1 MGSPPFWIS
10 LQYLYFSEDRFF
22 ADTMISVIEAH
33 LRLIGDALLNEHIYC
48 RNKIAGSNDPEFYYI
63 ENV

>member
-1 MGSPPFWIS
+1 
-10 LQYLYFSEDRFF
+10 
-22 ADTMISVIEAH
+22 MISVIEAH